1 MLAQPIADMLLQ
13 QQIDAVQAATQN
25 TQMQGMMMAGGM
37 INAVV
42 EEPLSHLDVVLN
54 MATLLKISMIALLLT
69 TVSAVSSM
77 LKIVK
82 YEPIKILMERN

>member
-1 MLAQPIADMLLQ
+1 
-13 QQIDAVQAATQN
+13 
-25 TQMQGMMMAGGM
+25 MAGGM
-37 INAVV
+37 NNAVV

-54 MATLLKISMIALLLT
+54 MITLLKISMIALWLT